1 MNVIVLKNADT
12 CYYFD
17 GFPEAKTASTLGN
30 TMNEQLSDEK
40 LMSMYQ
46 EGNEEAFNQ
55 LFLRHKD
62 PVFRYLNRQCVTSV
76 AEEIFQDVWL
86 RLIQSKHQFD
96 LQKNNRFAPYLYR
109 IAHNRL
115 MDYFRHN
122 SVKMKVIPDK
132 EPVEEAIE
140 KPSIHEPA
148 TPEDYL
154 DSHRKIERLLSIVDL
169 LPEEQRQAFLLKEES
184 GFSVQDIADVM
195 GVSRETAKSRL
206 RYAFQRIREGMR
218 GLL

>member
-1 MNVIVLKNADT
+1 MSVIVLKINEN

-17 GFPEAKTASTLGN
+17 DFPEVETASTLGN
-30 TMNEQLSDEK
+30 IMDAYISDEK
-40 LMSMYQ
+40 LMKRYQ
-46 EGNEEAFNQ
+46 EGDDEAFNQ
-55 LFLRHKD
+55 LFARHKD
-62 PVFRYLNRQCVTSV
+62 PVFRYLNRQCATSV

-86 RLIQSKHQFD
+86 RLIQSKHQFESGN
-96 LQKNNRFAPYLYR
+96 NNRFAPYLYR

-115 MDYFRHN
+115 MDFFRHN
-122 SVKMKVIPDK
+122 TVKSKVIRDK
-132 EPVEEAIE
+132 DPVEEVIE
-140 KPSIHEPA
+140 KPLFPESI
-148 TPEDYL
+148 TPETSL
-154 DSHRKIERLLSIVDL
+154 DSYRKVEKLLSIIEL

-184 GFSVQDIADVM
+184 GFSIQDIADVM